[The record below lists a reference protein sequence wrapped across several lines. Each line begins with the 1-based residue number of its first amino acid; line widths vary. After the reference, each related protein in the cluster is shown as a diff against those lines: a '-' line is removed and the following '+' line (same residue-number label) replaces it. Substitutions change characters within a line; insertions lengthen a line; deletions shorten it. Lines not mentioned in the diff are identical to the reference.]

1 MQMMSDTSSVSATMS
16 EGSGLPGGGG
26 ASESPSGSTNWADIA
41 GAIGRIPSGLFIL
54 TTRDGE
60 RDVPLLVSWVQQA
73 GFSPPTI
80 TVAIRADRPIA
91 GALRSF
97 GAFALSTLGED
108 QADLVSRFARRPGEG
123 EDPFFELFV
132 ERTPNGCLVLQEA
145 VASLDCKVVGEVQAG
160 DHVVFVGEVTGGR
173 VQRDVRPWTHI
184 RKNGLRY

>member
-1 MQMMSDTSSVSATMS
+1 MSDQPRTPDPGLS
-16 EGSGLPGGGG
+16 EGATGGESSW
-26 ASESPSGSTNWADIA
+26 SEIA

-73 GFSPPTI
+73 GFSPPAI

-91 GALRSF
+91 GALRSS
-97 GAFALSTLGED
+97 GVFALSVLGED
-108 QADLVSRFARRPGEG
+108 QPELVSRFGKRPAEG

-132 ERTPNGCLVLQEA
+132 ERTPNGCIVLQEA
-145 VASLDCKVVGEVQAG
+145 VAALDCKVTGEIQAG
-160 DHVVFVGEVTGGR
+160 DHIVFVGEVTGGR